1 VRKNAATGAGE
12 QTAREQTQLSLRD
25 RVRGALYETVVT
37 CGLAVVLEL
46 LEEERT
52 VRCGP
57 RYRHDAKREAYRAG
71 HVESSLVLGGRQV
84 KMKRPRART
93 RRGEEVELPSWELW
107 ARQDPLT
114 ERAMEQMLVGVS
126 TRRYARSLEPAPEG
140 VESRGTGKSAVSR
153 RFVLGTEKK
162 LKELTER
169 DLSGLRLAV
178 LMIDGVYIGEHV
190 IILTIGVEEDGKKH
204 LLGLCEGATEN
215 ATICKRLLESLVE
228 RGLRTDR
235 SLLVVVDGS
244 KALPKAVRAV
254 FGERVLIQRC
264 QQHKKRNVLD
274 ALPKSKR
281 ESVKRTIN
289 EAYATDDQQ
298 RAKRMLE
305 NLARRLEDEHPSAA
319 ASVREGIEETL
330 TVKGLRLTDAL
341 EKALST
347 TNAIENLVGQVRDL
361 SGRVKRWRGG
371 RMILRWCAASVLEA
385 ESHFR
390 RVKGHAGM
398 SALVRA
404 LRGHDITLDSA
415 SPESAVT
422 AA

>member
-1 VRKNAATGAGE
+1 MRKNAATGAGE